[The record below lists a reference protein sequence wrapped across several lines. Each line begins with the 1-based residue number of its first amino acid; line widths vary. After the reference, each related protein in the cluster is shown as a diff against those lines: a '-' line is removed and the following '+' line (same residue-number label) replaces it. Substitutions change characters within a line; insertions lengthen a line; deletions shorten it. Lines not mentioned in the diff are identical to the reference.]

1 MRLYNLVFSF
11 VLIGISL
18 MTMVWSRDF
27 PGGFRGSGLSPKF
40 FPQLIVI
47 FILFLTTFVLIG
59 TIRDTKRESID
70 FTINKLTLPLIL
82 IAMITVYVIL
92 IQPLGILIDTIVFLF
107 LSMII
112 LKTNKKIAL
121 LLSVFVTAIV
131 YLIFKL
137 ILHIPLPQGMLFG
150 G

>member
-1 MRLYNLVFSF
+1 MRLYDLVFSL

-40 FPQLIVI
+40 FPQLIIV

-59 TIRDTKRESID
+59 TIRDTKRKSID
-70 FTINKLTLPLIL
+70 ITINKLISPLIL
-82 IAMITVYVIL
+82 TVMITFYVIL
-92 IQPLGILIDTIVFLF
+92 IKPLGILIDTIVFLF

-112 LKTNKKIAL
+112 LKTNKRIAL
-121 LLSVFVTAIV
+121 FLSVFVTAIV
-131 YLIFKL
+131 YLIFK
-137 ILHIPLPQGMLFG
+137 IMLHVPLPPGILFG